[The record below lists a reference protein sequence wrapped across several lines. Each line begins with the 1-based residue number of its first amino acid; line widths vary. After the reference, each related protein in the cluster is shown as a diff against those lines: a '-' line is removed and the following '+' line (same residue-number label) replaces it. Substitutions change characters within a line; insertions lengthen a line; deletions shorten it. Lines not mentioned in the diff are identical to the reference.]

1 MKVFKLNNVEY
12 NLITSWDE
20 LMLDSYI
27 KFAKLEKNKEFLI
40 PELHLLRLLE
50 ILSGCNEGDLD
61 ELSMTQYSELQAD
74 IEFLSEPPIER
85 NEQHIVIDGID
96 YWFERGFNEN
106 ISIGAYV
113 SARTLIENT
122 PDELEVISKIIAILL
137 RKATLVDGVWKQVKF
152 DPSKIYT
159 DAEFL
164 EKRLKAVDI
173 IGHLN
178 FFLNGK

>member
-1 MKVFKLNNVEY
+1 MFKVNGNEY
-12 NLITSWDE
+12 NLVDSWDE

-27 KFAKLEKNKEFLI
+27 KFAKLEKDKEFLI
-40 PELHLLRLLE
+40 PESHLLRLLE

-61 ELSMTQYSELQAD
+61 DLSLTQYTELQNS
-74 IEFLSEPPIER
+74 IEFLSEAPADR
-85 NEQHIVIDGID
+85 TEQHIVIDGMD

-113 SARTLIENT
+113 SARTLIENAA
-122 PDELEVISKIIAILL
+122 DELDVISKLIAILL
-137 RKATLVDGVWKQVKF
+137 RKATFVDGKWKQEKF
-152 DPSKIYT
+152 DPSKIYS
-159 DAEFL
+159 DAEVL
-164 EKRLKAVDI
+164 EKRLRAVDI